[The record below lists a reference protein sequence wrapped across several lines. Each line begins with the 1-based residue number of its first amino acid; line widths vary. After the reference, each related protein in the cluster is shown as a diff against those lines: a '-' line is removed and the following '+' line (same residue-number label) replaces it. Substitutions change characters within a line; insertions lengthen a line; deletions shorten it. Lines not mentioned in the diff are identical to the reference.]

1 MTSATTGD
9 IRGVL
14 ISIGGQRLLLPNATV
29 AEIISYRDAEH
40 AAAEGSPAWLLG
52 DITWRQRKV
61 PLLSLERLFGDG
73 SDEYTY
79 LRGRIVVCYSLLGDS
94 ERPYLG
100 IISDG
105 IPRLVRVG
113 EEDIEPL
120 PLGEAEAGMPL
131 LARLKLKGEEAI
143 IPDIARL
150 SADVAA

>member
-1 MTSATTGD
+1 MSSATTGD

-29 AEIISYRDAEH
+29 AEIISYRDAEQ

-52 DITWRQRKV
+52 EITWRQRKV

-79 LRGRIVVCYSLLGDS
+79 LRGRIVVCYSLLDDG

-100 IISDG
+100 VISDG
-105 IPRLVRVG
+105 IPRLVRVA

-120 PLGEAEAGMPL
+120 PLGEAEAPL
-131 LARLKLKGEEAI
+131 LARLKLKGEEVI

-150 SADVAA
+150 SAEVAA